1 MNEKKG
7 DSLKGMLLRFY
18 SLKPSQTAQSKYFP
32 TVIEI
37 FPWSIKTKKM
47 ETKQSTKENHYGLS
61 KIRHRPHNNQEG
73 VLNE

>member
-37 FPWSIKTKKM
+37 FPWSIKTKNGN
-47 ETKQSTKENHYGLS
+47 ETKHQRKSLWTEQ
-61 KIRHRPHNNQEG
+61 NQTQTT
-73 VLNE
+73 

>member
-37 FPWSIKTKKM
+37 FPWSIKTKKW
-47 ETKQSTKENHYGLS
+47 KRNKAPK
-61 KIRHRPHNNQEG
+61 KIIMD
-73 VLNE
+73 

>member
-37 FPWSIKTKKM
+37 FPWSIKTKKNGN
-47 ETKQSTKENHYGLS
+47 ETKHQRKSLWTEQ
-61 KIRHRPHNNQEG
+61 NQTQTT
-73 VLNE
+73 